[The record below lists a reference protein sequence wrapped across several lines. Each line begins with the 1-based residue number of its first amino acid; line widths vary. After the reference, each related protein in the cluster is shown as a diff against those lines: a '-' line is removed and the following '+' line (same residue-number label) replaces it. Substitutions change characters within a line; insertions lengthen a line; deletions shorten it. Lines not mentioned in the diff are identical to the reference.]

1 MTKRGQNY
9 DIYYEYITNG
19 DGKLVNAEFNKAVLY
34 KNYNNK
40 ENQINEIDRALRQCR
55 ARSSCCTPAMGN
67 SLVVKVHYTLG
78 SRKC

>member
-9 DIYYEYITNG
+9 DVYYEYITNG

-40 ENQINEIDRALRQCR
+40 ENQINEILWALNITGYECKYSDRVLVKPMN
-55 ARSSCCTPAMGN
+55 TEYLEN
-67 SLVVKVHYTLG
+67 ST
-78 SRKC
+78 